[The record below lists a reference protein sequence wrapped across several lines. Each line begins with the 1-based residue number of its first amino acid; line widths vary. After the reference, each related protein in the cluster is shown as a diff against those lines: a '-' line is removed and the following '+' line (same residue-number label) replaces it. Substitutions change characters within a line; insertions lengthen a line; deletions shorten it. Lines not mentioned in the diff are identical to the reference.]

1 MNAMKK
7 NGKKAYNP
15 NVPVLL
21 LLSICIMTVL
31 LGIEY
36 LTTTTGRRKQAY
48 QTSAMLVDQVRSVL
62 LSNEKKERS
71 LTDSLKEDYIAKA
84 KAVSYIVDKDPETE
98 HAIAELIRIATLMS
112 IDEIHLFTEDGMIYS
127 GTVPPYYGFT
137 FDSGEQMAFF
147 KPMLANKALSM
158 CQDVTPNT
166 AEGKAMM
173 YAICWNDAG
182 TRMTQ
187 IGIEP
192 RRLLDEMRTN
202 EISEVVT
209 DMPVYSGVDII
220 VADRQSGEILGAT
233 MSRQIGS
240 TLSETGID
248 LEGRNL
254 SDICDFSAVVARN
267 VLYCSAG
274 ELDDYVIVV
283 TQERSHVN
291 RDVPATML
299 MVFIYLLLAAAAIVC
314 IVRHT
319 TRRILAEQINANT
332 DPMTGFLNRRAYET
346 DMKRL
351 GKDGGGEDLVYISI
365 DLNGLKEINDN
376 FGHEAGDALL
386 IGAAECMFRA
396 FGEYG
401 KLYRIGG
408 DEFVA
413 LLNADTARLA
423 ELRQS
428 YEGCLRVWSERHG
441 RTLST
446 ACGYVRAAEAPD
458 KSMVELAKLADQRM
472 YEEKTEHYRA
482 LGKDRRKG

>member
-1 MNAMKK
+1 MKK

-21 LLSICIMTVL
+21 LLSICIMAVL

-36 LTTTTGRRKQAY
+36 LTTTTGRRNQAY

-84 KAVSYIVDKDPETE
+84 KAVSYIVDNVPETE
-98 HAIAELIRIATLMS
+98 TDIAELIRIATLMS
-112 IDEIHLFTEDGMIYS
+112 IDEIHLFTEDGMIYG

-137 FDSGEQMAFF
+137 FDSGEQIAFF

-240 TLSETGID
+240 TLSEIGID
-248 LEGRNL
+248 LEGRDL
-254 SDICDFSAVVARN
+254 SGICDFSAVVARK
-267 VLYCSAG
+267 VSYCSAG

-291 RDVPATML
+291 RDVPTTML
-299 MVFIYLLLAAAAIVC
+299 IVFIYLLLAAIV
-314 IVRHT
+314 IALVVRHT

-351 GKDGGGEDLVYISI
+351 DKDGGGEDLVYISI

-408 DEFVA
+408 DEFVV

-423 ELRQS
+423 ELRKS

-472 YEEKTEHYRA
+472 YEAKAEYYHVN
-482 LGKDRRKG
+482 GKDRRKG